1 MESKKYLVTQDRKG
15 GFSLVEVILAIG
27 VFSLTIIAV
36 IGLLGPIAQQ
46 VRDLQDTKVA
56 NNLPAP
62 IREELNRIG
71 FVYFVDVQ
79 AGGTELIIGANTFPE
94 EDDDGN
100 RYLALYAPIDG
111 SRAVVQEEATGQDG
125 TPVNPNAE
133 TANFGLEENDRYYEI
148 RIYPAAGNDNA
159 TPADNNLRYNDG
171 DAHVAFRVQIT
182 WPFTL
187 PDGNVVD
194 EENRRDFEYFTAIV
208 VGEPF

>member
-1 MESKKYLVTQDRKG
+1 MESKQYLYRQRREG

-71 FVYFVDVQ
+71 FINFVDIE
-79 AGGTELIIGANTFPE
+79 AGAATLVIDGSTFPE
-94 EDDDGN
+94 TDDEGN
-100 RYLALYAPIDG
+100 RYLALYAPMDG
-111 SRAVVQEEATGQDG
+111 SRAVVQEAAG
-125 TPVNPNAE
+125 VNPNAD
-133 TANFGLEENDRYYEI
+133 TPDFGVEVQDRYYEI
-148 RIYPAAGNDNA
+148 RIFPAAGNNNA
-159 TPADNNLRYNDG
+159 PGNNLRYNDG

-208 VGEPF
+208 AGEPF